1 MAATSTTSSNS
12 SNSQISLG
20 EVRSN
25 GLRDTSVEDNS
36 TMATTIVPPPPMFA
50 DFDFDAALEE
60 LNTNP
65 IYQPPAHWL
74 RPLPYLEEITNCDN
88 IKYINRERSKYPDAQ
103 CVHNVFGIANFV
115 YTWSTLTNSELQYW
129 KYDTKRI
136 FYESLV
142 TLRDNNIPYG
152 MVRQGVVQSKSTG
165 RLDSK
170 WSRFYRFSQVELR
183 DLVINVGTY
192 SPSVNDSKRKL
203 IRMLI
208 KS

>member
-20 EVRSN
+20 EVRSK
-25 GLRDTSVEDNS
+25 GLRNTSVEVNS
-36 TMATTIVPPPPMFA
+36 TMATTIIPPPPMFA

-74 RPLPYLEEITNCDN
+74 RQLPYLDEIVNCDN
-88 IKYINRERSKYPDAQ
+88 IKYINREMLKYPDAQ
-103 CVHNVFGIANFV
+103 CVQNVFGSAQFIIK
-115 YTWSTLTNSELQYW
+115 WSNHNNSELRYW
-129 KYDTKRI
+129 KYDTKRD
-136 FYESLV
+136 FYISRI

-152 MVRQGVVQSKSTG
+152 RVHRGVVLSNPSGRIDIKWCRLHNCSKAELMERVRYVGRKPKST
-165 RLDSK
+165 
-170 WSRFYRFSQVELR
+170 
-183 DLVINVGTY
+183 
-192 SPSVNDSKRKL
+192 DSKRQL

-208 KS
+208 DC